1 MTLSS
6 SRTLAFAALP
16 SFPVN
21 EFPARASREV
31 GGAGHPAPWPPPRS
45 SRATVLH
52 GRQPRESSG
61 VACLRS
67 TRSPFTARGPC
78 GQARPRPRPRPPR
91 SLCAAPRPRQPV
103 EGRGLPRRTGLRP
116 RVCAPTSVPAAPP
129 PAAASARRRR
139 AHATPA
145 SRSAGSGPLTPR
157 VRSRGLSAPRPAA
170 QQLSCPPA
178 PQPRPLAPQA
188 RPPDTPPR
196 PRPRPPGRA
205 GFLPLSFLRKGALRG
220 TARAVASAAAVIYL
234 V

>member
-1 MTLSS
+1 MCSGSKHASS
-6 SRTLAFAALP
+6 GHK
-16 SFPVN
+16 
-21 EFPARASREV
+21 ASGFLRGGGRGGERQAEG
-31 GGAGHPAPWPPPRS
+31 GGASLPFS
-45 SRATVLH
+45 
-52 GRQPRESSG
+52 
-61 VACLRS
+61 AC
-67 TRSPFTARGPC
+67 
-78 GQARPRPRPRPPR
+78 
-91 SLCAAPRPRQPV
+91 
-103 EGRGLPRRTGLRP
+103 RGLE
-116 RVCAPTSVPAAPP
+116 ASPP